1 MIAENTSRLRYLV
14 NLPEFALLD
23 LGLVLFSGVMW
34 YLKPEWGAWLLLFP
48 LLPWIIRMLAGR
60 FPIKR
65 TYFDL
70 LLLVFLLSAGVG
82 VWAAYNQQAA
92 LAKFWQ
98 IVASI
103 FAVLCSGGPAEKEP
117 VDRVRDIQRAGCT
130 SLDLLSPIVQFQ
142 CSASRYRALNR
153 FAGIWVSFRLALP
166 PLDLNSNMFGGIIA
180 VLFPFVI
187 AFGVLA
193 RKGKRTGL
201 VFLAVTFGLIALAGL
216 LMTSSRGA
224 WAALAAGITLWLLW
238 EASRWLSG
246 GSQRRQRTLFAAIF
260 LAGMAGMAFLVA
272 TKPDLL
278 VAWADKLP
286 GANSADSR
294 LEIARNTISLVKDF
308 PFTGGGLASFSG
320 LYSRYVLLIPDYFFG
335 YSHDLYLDLAV
346 EQGLLGL
353 ALVLILF
360 AGSLVLTVASRV
372 DPIIRWAI
380 LAAMVVF
387 VLHGFV
393 DDALYGVRGTA
404 LLFFLPG
411 MSFASS
417 QIDNEL
423 SPVHPV
429 KAKTFWSELALVLA
443 PVGAILIFFL
453 VSGMGESAWFANLG
467 AVRVARIE
475 LSDFPLGVRDPG
487 KDIIADSPAVS
498 ELERAIALNPIQRTA
513 QQRLGLI
520 ALDKQDFPEAIAHL
534 EIAYQVDPGNRN
546 IRKALGYAY
555 GWSGNP
561 QKAMFLLAGLPEA
574 RKEMKEYYIL
584 VAGRR
589 SWRFSPGFGTL
600 AKAINSQSSG
610 ATTGGQTKKP

>member
-1 MIAENTSRLRYLV
+1 
-14 NLPEFALLD
+14 
-23 LGLVLFSGVMW
+23 MW
-34 YLKPEWGAWLLLFP
+34 YLKPGWGAWLLFFP
-48 LLPWIIRMLAGR
+48 LLPWIIRMLSGR
-60 FPIKR
+60 SPVKR

-103 FAVLCSGGPAEKEP
+103 FLFYALAGQPKKNLWIVCGILSGLA
-117 VDRVRDIQRAGCT
+117 A
-130 SLDLLSPIVQFQ
+130 LLSIYFLLSYDF
-142 CSASRYRALNR
+142 SAQPADIALLNR
-153 FAGIWVSFRLALP
+153 FARVWVSFRPALP
-166 PLDLNSNMFGGIIA
+166 PPDLNSNMFGGIMA
-180 VLFPFVI
+180 VLFPFII

-193 RKGKRTGL
+193 RKGKRTEM
-201 VFLAVTFGLIALAGL
+201 VFLAVTFGFIALAGL

-224 WAALAAGITLWLLW
+224 WAALAAGIALWLLW

-246 GSQRRQRTLFAAIF
+246 GRQRRQRTLFAAIF
-260 LAGMAGMAFLVA
+260 LACMAGMTFLAA
-272 TKPDLL
+272 TKLDLL

-286 GANSADSR
+286 GANSAESR

-320 LYSRYVLLIPDYFFG
+320 LYSRYVLLIPNILFG

-353 ALVLILF
+353 VLVLILF
-360 AGSLVLTVASRV
+360 AGSLVLTVASKV

-380 LAAMVVF
+380 LAGMVVF

-417 QIDNEL
+417 QIDKEL
-423 SPVHPV
+423 SPVHPD
-429 KAKTFWSELALVLA
+429 KTHSFWSELVLVLA

-475 LSDFPLGVRDPG
+475 LSDYPLGVRNPG
-487 KDIIADSPAVS
+487 KDISTDSPAVS
-498 ELERAIALNPIQRTA
+498 DLKRAITLNPNERTA

-520 ALDKQDFPEAIAHL
+520 ALDRQNFQEAIAHL
-534 EIAYQVDPGNRN
+534 ESAYQVDPGNRN
-546 IRKALGYAY
+546 VRKALGYAY

-561 QKAMFLLAGLPEA
+561 QKAMFLLTGLPETGKELREYTFWWQAEGRGDLA
-574 RKEMKEYYIL
+574 R
-584 VAGRR
+584 A
-589 SWRFSPGFGTL
+589 SGTL
-600 AKAINSQSSG
+600 ADTINSQSSG
-610 ATTGGQTKKP
+610 ATAGGRTKRP